1 MIVYHISR
9 TLSSAFSKKSGFTPD
24 FFIVSAHANHEV
36 IAMQFK
42 NLQKLIQTSSSSRQY
57 LLSLPVSIQ
66 MQLHEQNDFIH
77 TPQIS
82 SKTKLFCLG
91 ILRCG
96 ISVIQFALY
105 YTRPPIPRYQFVI
118 TLITNSCDLWRQCV
132 PGGLLLSWYYSA
144 DWDDCQV
151 IFCCHLLPQGTL
163 SYTTIWYIN

>member
-1 MIVYHISR
+1 MLFQKNPVSHRI
-9 TLSSAFSKKSGFTPD
+9 

-118 TLITNSCDLWRQCV
+118 TLITNRATCGDNVFLVVCSLVGIIAQIGMIV
-132 PGGLLLSWYYSA
+132 K
-144 DWDDCQV
+144 
-151 IFCCHLLPQGTL
+151 
-163 SYTTIWYIN
+163 

>member
-96 ISVIQFALY
+96 ISVIQFAL
-105 YTRPPIPRYQFVI
+105 
-118 TLITNSCDLWRQCV
+118 TLITNRATCGDNVFLVVCSLVGIIAQIGMIV
-132 PGGLLLSWYYSA
+132 K
-144 DWDDCQV
+144 
-151 IFCCHLLPQGTL
+151 
-163 SYTTIWYIN
+163 